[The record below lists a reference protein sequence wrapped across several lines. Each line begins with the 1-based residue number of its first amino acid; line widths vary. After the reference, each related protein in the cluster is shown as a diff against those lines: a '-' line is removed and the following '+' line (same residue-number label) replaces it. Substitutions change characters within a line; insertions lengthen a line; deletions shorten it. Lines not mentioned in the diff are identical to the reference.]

1 MAAPA
6 VVNVSKISASD
17 IQFSEP
23 RPNKQGG
30 KSISFKY
37 INQNVQFRFPQLG
50 FPGGCLVKEN
60 ENKDGSTTTSYTMS
74 ASLQGCD
81 SYGREPATGTDD
93 VSKAYN
99 FLREF
104 QEAVIQAA
112 VANSAAWFGKKR
124 GEESIRDSFNKFLSV
139 SVDKT
144 NDGWVPNGK
153 YPPSLRFKLPVYD
166 GRVSMEVIGED
177 GTDIPL
183 QPSTLQEAFPK
194 GCSAKMVAQGSIYVI
209 GQGFGLTW
217 KPTYVQVSK
226 RKRQTARDMFKE
238 DIDDA
243 EDAPPAPVVGGAKA
257 AFAEEDEEEEVEQ
270 ESESAP
276 TPTVAAPAP
285 APAPVPAPA
294 PAPAAASGRRKV
306 GSAKA

>member
-6 VVNVSKISASD
+6 VVSVNKISASD
-17 IQFSEP
+17 IQFAEA
-23 RPNKQGG
+23 RRNKQGG
-30 KSISFKY
+30 VSVAFKY
-37 INQNVQFRFPQLG
+37 LNQNVQFRFPQFG

-60 ENKDGSTTTSYTMS
+60 ENKDGSTTMSYTMS

-81 SYGREPATGTDD
+81 PYGREKATGTDD

-99 FLREF
+99 FLKEF

-112 VANSAAWFGKKR
+112 VANSASWFGKKR

-166 GRVSMEVIGED
+166 GKVSMEVIGED
-177 GTDIPL
+177 GVDIPL
-183 QPSTLQEAFPK
+183 QPGGLQEAFPK
-194 GCSAKMVAQGSIYVI
+194 GCAAKIVAQGSIYVI

-217 KPTYVQVSK
+217 KPTYVQVTK

-238 DIDDA
+238 DVDDS
-243 EDAPPAPVVGGAKA
+243 EDVPVPVVGGAKA
-257 AFAEEDEEEEVEQ
+257 AFDEEEDEAEAEETEE
-270 ESESAP
+270 AP
-276 TPTVAAPAP
+276 TPTASAAAPAP
-285 APAPVPAPA
+285 APTPVSAATPAPA
-294 PAPAAASGRRKV
+294 RRRKV
-306 GSAKA
+306 ANA

>member
-6 VVNVSKISASD
+6 VVSVTKISASD
-17 IQFSEP
+17 IQFAEP
-23 RPNKQGG
+23 KRNKQGG
-30 KSISFKY
+30 VSVAFKY
-37 INQNVQFRFPQLG
+37 LNQNVQFRFPQFG
-50 FPGGCLVKEN
+50 FPGGCLSKEN

-81 SYGREPATGTDD
+81 PYGRERATATDD

-99 FLREF
+99 FLKDF

-166 GRVSMEVIGED
+166 GKVSMEVIGED
-177 GTDIPL
+177 GVDIPL
-183 QPSTLQEAFPK
+183 QPSGLQEAFSK
-194 GCSAKMVAQGSIYVI
+194 GCAAKMVAQGSIYVI

-226 RKRQTARDMFKE
+226 RKRQTARDMFKD
-238 DIDDA
+238 DIDDS
-243 EDAPPAPVVGGAKA
+243 EVPAVVPGSAKA
-257 AFAEEDEEEEVEQ
+257 ALGYDEEEEEVED
-270 ESESAP
+270 EEASEAP
-276 TPTVAAPAP
+276 TPTVSAPTAAPSPAP
-285 APAPVPAPA
+285 APAR
-294 PAPAAASGRRKV
+294 RRKV
-306 GSAKA
+306 ANA